1 MKAFRLL
8 LVTAMSLAMICS
20 TGLAAEPTK
29 MPLKNRAAQPK
40 PIASTQNK
48 VSATRKMLIEKK
60 QVFRDDIER
69 VLQTY
74 EEKLATE
81 AADNALTKIMY
92 EWDLT
97 SKAKLDESERELADI
112 RSEIQQFRRWIDE
125 DSRGLALARAETQQ
139 TSDWLGPLRKFQ
151 GKAILASYGGS
162 ADWSLADA
170 GKIANFFLARFG
182 HTLPVSA
189 MGQSETHDRM
199 GLDHSEAMDV
209 ALRPD
214 TKEGQVLMAYLR
226 KAGIPFIAFRSKLR
240 GWATGAHIHIGR
252 LSPKLDQIRQWS
264 AQLHAEEKNP
274 DDG

>member
-1 MKAFRLL
+1 MKIFRLL
-8 LVTAMSLAMICS
+8 LITAMSLAMICS
-20 TGLAAEPTK
+20 TGVAAEPTK
-29 MPLKNRAAQPK
+29 MPLKNRGAQPK
-40 PIASTQNK
+40 PIASTQ

-60 QVFRDDIER
+60 QHFRDDIES

-74 EEKLATE
+74 EEKLTTE
-81 AADNALTKIMY
+81 AAENALTKIMY

-125 DSRGLALARAETQQ
+125 DNRALALARAERQQ
-139 TSDWLGPLRKFQ
+139 TSDWLGPLRRFQ

-182 HTLPVSA
+182 HTLPISA

-214 TKEGQVLMAYLR
+214 TKEGQALMAYLR
-226 KAGIPFIAFRSKLR
+226 KAGIPFIAFRSKLL

-252 LSPKLDQIRQWS
+252 PSPKLDQIRQWS
-264 AQLHAEEKNP
+264 AGLHPEGKNP
-274 DDG
+274 DNG